1 MLITQMNNS
10 FSIKIL
16 ATLIVS
22 LLVCSPADARQ
33 SRVATPS
40 GTNAKAPAPKAP
52 AAKAPAVKAPVAV
65 STTKTAAVT
74 TSKTIAPVVA
84 PKPVVA
90 PVVAPK
96 PGVAPV
102 VAPKPVVAPVATT
115 VVIAPAKPADAKTV
129 EGNVQ
134 GGKTTTNAVASIA
147 RPTEAS
153 KTVDAIA
160 VATTGP
166 ATASKTDEQIA
177 QAIVDLSSG
186 KITAEELARQLAGGA
201 APTGGQ
207 RATSPVIPEL
217 TRLTIEAANQALAQI
232 PGPRVAMYTGALKF
246 VPTDWNALL
255 QRAGNSQSTRSM
267 LEQFKEMANQPAF
280 QNVSNYKRPTTLGE
294 IPVEMRD
301 GRLADVALAK
311 RETFALAMVDC
322 TQTSWLSSNGVLLAL
337 TAKYTQNPEQLSR
350 AVNMLEEVNKYV
362 PLQRPGTTIW
372 EPNVVMPEGG
382 DGVWLAT
389 AWGISAIVDISTI
402 LGDSVPVELRD
413 RLRLQ
418 LREEVKRICQDWRD
432 RRPWFVKSRYVVSNQ
447 WIEPSIGLIKA
458 CLFLEDPLLLPAY
471 NLGVENL
478 LASLQSHGQNGE
490 FLEGF
495 SYAQMSLLSTHE
507 IIGKM
512 RLAGD
517 SRCISIPF
525 VKNNW
530 KWFAQMHQ
538 PGKMLVNCGDSGL
551 SELPDYCFTVPF
563 SSFSA
568 AAMAS
573 GDPDAQSM
581 IRFLYPSP
589 QSIGALEALKY
600 ADYLLE
606 NGGAG
611 QVRLPTFAYFPS
623 QQLVTW
629 RTEFQPIASV
639 QTALSIWAKGGTP
652 QENHIRREQGHLS
665 IYNGDRIVLMN
676 CGTPYYSDA
685 DYFNGYASVAGS
697 NIMQVDQLT
706 PSGVAVSAPLAVNRL
721 DANGGDVSIDSSGA
735 YLGATCTRNISWDQT
750 GLVKIVDQATLS
762 SPVPSGTEFYR
773 FHTGS
778 AQPLNITGAGKLWA
792 VSWRGTTMKITS
804 DQPITVQQIVR
815 PDKVTAPFQ
824 HQTILISV
832 PQQTSSLSLT
842 SELIIDRN
850 ITQ

>member
-1 MLITQMNNS
+1 MLLTQMNNS
-10 FSIKIL
+10 FRIKIL
-16 ATLIVS
+16 GTLIVS

-52 AAKAPAVKAPVAV
+52 VAKAPTVKAPAVKAPVAV

-90 PVVAPK
+90 PVVAP
-96 PGVAPV
+96 
-102 VAPKPVVAPVATT
+102 VATT
-115 VVIAPAKPADAKTV
+115 AVIAPAKPADSKTV
-129 EGNVQ
+129 VGETQ
-134 GGKTTTNAVASIA
+134 AGKTSTSQVATIA

-301 GRLADVALAK
+301 GRLPDVALAK

-322 TQTSWLSSNGVLLAL
+322 TQTSWLSSKGVLLAL

-495 SYAQMSLLSTHE
+495 SYAQMSLLPIHE

-517 SRCISIPF
+517 SRCISVPF

-676 CGTPYYSDA
+676 CGTPYYSDQ

-721 DANGGDVSIDSSGA
+721 DANGGDVSIDSSAA

>member
-1 MLITQMNNS
+1 MLNTKMNNS
-10 FSIKIL
+10 FPIKFLGAI
-16 ATLIVS
+16 IVS

-40 GTNAKAPAPKAP
+40 GTNAKAPAAKAP
-52 AAKAPAVKAPVAV
+52 AAKAPAAV
-65 STTKTAAVT
+65 STTKASAVT
-74 TSKTIAPVVA
+74 TSKKIAPTA
-84 PKPVVA
+84 TTSTPSTATKA
-90 PVVAPK
+90 
-96 PGVAPV
+96 
-102 VAPKPVVAPVATT
+102 VAPVAST
-115 VVIAPAKPADAKTV
+115 VVIAPAKPATAKTV
-129 EGNVQ
+129 EGNIQ
-134 GGKTTTNAVASIA
+134 GGKTTTNSVASIA

-153 KTVDAIA
+153 KTADAIA

-166 ATASKTDEQIA
+166 ATTAKTGEQIG

-186 KITAEELARQLAGGA
+186 KITAEELARQLAGGT

-207 RATSPVIPEL
+207 PATSPVIPEL
-217 TRLTIEAANQALAQI
+217 TRVTIEAANQALAQI
-232 PGPRVAMYTGALKF
+232 PGPRVALYSGTLKF

-267 LEQFKEMANQPAF
+267 LEQFKEIANQPSF
-280 QNVSNYKRPTTLGE
+280 QNVSNYKRPTTLQE
-294 IPVEMRD
+294 IPTGMKD

-322 TQTSWLSSNGVLLAL
+322 TQTSWLSTNGVLLAL

-350 AVNMLEEVNKYV
+350 AVNMLEELNKFV

-372 EPNVVMPEGG
+372 EPNVVMPAGG

-402 LGDSVPVELRD
+402 LGDSVPLELRN

-478 LASLQSHGQNGE
+478 IASLQSHGQNGE

-495 SYAQMSLLSTHE
+495 SYAQMSLMSTHE

-538 PGKMLVNCGDSGL
+538 PGKMLVNCGDSGR

-573 GDPDAQSM
+573 GDPDALSM

-589 QSIGALEALKY
+589 QPIGALDALKY

-611 QVRLPTFAYFPS
+611 QVRLPTFASFPS

-629 RTEFQPIASV
+629 RTEFQPIAGA
-639 QTALSIWAKGGTP
+639 QKALAIWAKGGTP

-676 CGTPYYSDA
+676 CGTPYYSDP
-685 DYFNGYASVAGS
+685 DYFNGYASSAGS

-706 PSGVAVSAPLAVNRL
+706 PSGLAVSAPLTVNRL
-721 DANGGDVSIDSSGA
+721 DANGGDISIDSSGA

-750 GLVKIVDQATLS
+750 GFVKIVDQANLS
-762 SPVPSGTEFYR
+762 SAVPSGTEFYR

-778 AQPLNITGAGKLWA
+778 SQPLNIAGQGKLWT
-792 VSWRGTTMKITS
+792 VSWLGTSMKITS
-804 DQPITVQQIVR
+804 DKPISVQQIVR
-815 PDKVTAPFQ
+815 PDKVTMPFQ

-832 PQQTSSLSLT
+832 PQETSSLSLT
-842 SELIIDRN
+842 SELVIDRN

>member
-1 MLITQMNNS
+1 MLLTQINHS
-10 FSIKIL
+10 FRIKIL
-16 ATLIVS
+16 GTIILS
-22 LLVCSPADARQ
+22 LLVCSPAEAQQ

-40 GTNAKAPAPKAP
+40 RTNAKAPAVKAP
-52 AAKAPAVKAPVAV
+52 AVKAPAVKAPVAV
-65 STTKTAAVT
+65 RTTTTAAVT
-74 TSKTIAPVVA
+74 RSTTIS
-84 PKPVVA
+84 
-90 PVVAPK
+90 
-96 PGVAPV
+96 PV

-115 VVIAPAKPADAKTV
+115 AVIARSTATV
-129 EGNVQ
+129 APLPPSSN
-134 GGKTTTNAVASIA
+134 
-147 RPTEAS
+147 
-153 KTVDAIA
+153 
-160 VATTGP
+160 
-166 ATASKTDEQIA
+166 QIA
-177 QAIVDLSSG
+177 KALAGLADG
-186 KITAEELARQLAGGA
+186 TITAANFTAILAGGA
-201 APTGGQ
+201 APTEGQ
-207 RATSPVIPEL
+207 PATSPVIPEL

-246 VPTDWNALL
+246 VSTDWSALL

-280 QNVSNYKRPTTLGE
+280 QNVSNYKRPTIMAE
-294 IPVEMRD
+294 IPSELKD
-301 GRLADVALAK
+301 GRLANVALAK

-322 TQTSWLSSNGVLLAL
+322 SQTSWLSSNGVLLAL

-362 PLQRPGTTIW
+362 PLQRQGTTIW

-432 RRPWFVKSRYVVSNQ
+432 RRPWFVKSRCAVSNQ

-458 CLFLEDPLLLPAY
+458 CLFLGDPLLLPAY

-495 SYAQMSLLSTHE
+495 SYAQMSLLPIHE

-517 SRCISIPF
+517 SRCISVPF

-551 SELPDYCFTVPF
+551 SELPDYCYTVPF

-573 GDPDAQSM
+573 GDPDAQAM
-581 IRFLYPSP
+581 MRFLYPNP
-589 QSIGALEALKY
+589 KPIGALEALKY

-606 NGGAG
+606 NGGTG
-611 QVRLPTFAYFPS
+611 QVSLPTFAYFPS

-639 QTALSIWAKGGTP
+639 QTALSIWAKGGTLK
-652 QENHIRREQGHLS
+652 ENHVHREQGHLS

-676 CGTPYYSDA
+676 CGTPFYNDPNYVSG
-685 DYFNGYASVAGS
+685 FASSAGS
-697 NIMQVDQLT
+697 NIMQVDQLA
-706 PSGVAVSAPLAVNRL
+706 PSGMAVSAPLAVNRL
-721 DANGGDVSIDSSGA
+721 DANGGNISIDSSGA

-750 GLVKIVDQATLS
+750 GLVKIVDQANLS
-762 SPVPSGTEFYR
+762 SAVPSGTEFYR

-778 AQPLNITGAGKLWA
+778 AESLNITGSGKLWN
-792 VSWRGTTMKITS
+792 VTWRGTTMKITS
-804 DQPITVQQIVR
+804 DKPIEVIQITS

-824 HQTILISV
+824 HQTILINV
-832 PQQTSSLSLT
+832 QQQTNSLVLT
-842 SELIIDRN
+842 SELIIDRS

>member
-1 MLITQMNNS
+1 MLLTQINHS
-10 FSIKIL
+10 FRIKIL
-16 ATLIVS
+16 GTIILS
-22 LLVCSPADARQ
+22 LLVCSPAEAQQ

-40 GTNAKAPAPKAP
+40 RTNAKAP
-52 AAKAPAVKAPVAV
+52 AAKAPAAKAPAAKAPAAKAPVAV
-65 STTKTAAVT
+65 RTTTTAAVT
-74 TSKTIAPVVA
+74 RSKTIAPIAVKTPATNVSRVVATAPVVA

-90 PVVAPK
+90 T
-96 PGVAPV
+96 
-102 VAPKPVVAPVATT
+102 VATT
-115 VVIAPAKPADAKTV
+115 
-129 EGNVQ
+129 
-134 GGKTTTNAVASIA
+134 AVIA
-147 RPTEAS
+147 RPTATS
-153 KTVDAIA
+153 TAADAIA
-160 VATTGP
+160 VVTTGP
-166 ATASKTDEQIA
+166 TSSTPSRVAPLTPSSNQIA
-177 QAIVDLSSG
+177 KALAALADG
-186 KITAEELARQLAGGA
+186 TITAADFTAILAGGA
-201 APTGGQ
+201 APTERQ
-207 RATSPVIPEL
+207 PATSPVIPEL

-232 PGPRVAMYTGALKF
+232 PGPRVATYTGALNF
-246 VPTDWNALL
+246 VATDWNALL

-280 QNVSNYKRPTTLGE
+280 QNVSNYKRPTTIAE
-294 IPVEMRD
+294 IPSELKD
-301 GRLADVALAK
+301 GRLANVALAK

-322 TQTSWLSSNGVLLAL
+322 SQTSWLSSNGVLLAL

-372 EPNVVMPEGG
+372 EPNVAMPEGG

-432 RRPWFVKSRYVVSNQ
+432 RRPWFVKSRCVVSNQ

-458 CLFLEDPLLLPAY
+458 CLFLGDPLLLPAY

-495 SYAQMSLLSTHE
+495 SYAQMSLLPIHE

-517 SRCISIPF
+517 SRCISVPF

-538 PGKMLVNCGDSGL
+538 PGKMLVNCGDSGR

-573 GDPDAQSM
+573 GDPDAQAM
-581 IRFLYPSP
+581 IRFLYPDP
-589 QSIGALEALKY
+589 KPIGALEALKY

-606 NGGAG
+606 NSGAG
-611 QVRLPTFAYFPS
+611 QVRLPTFAFFPS

-629 RTEFQPIASV
+629 RTEFQPIASI
-639 QTALSIWAKGGTP
+639 QTALSIWAKGGTLK
-652 QENHIRREQGHLS
+652 ENHVHREQGHLS

-676 CGTPYYSDA
+676 CGTPFYNDPNYVSG
-685 DYFNGYASVAGS
+685 FASSAGS
-697 NIMQVDQLT
+697 NIMQVDQLA
-706 PSGVAVSAPLAVNRL
+706 PSGMAVSAPLAVNRL
-721 DANGGDVSIDSSGA
+721 DANGGDISIDSSGA

-750 GLVKIVDQATLS
+750 GLVKIVDQANLS
-762 SPVPSGTEFYR
+762 SAVPSGTEFYR

-778 AQPLNITGAGKLWA
+778 SESLNITGSGKLWN
-792 VSWRGTTMKITS
+792 VTWRGTTMKITS
-804 DQPITVQQIVR
+804 DKPIEVIQITS

-824 HQTILISV
+824 HQTILINV
-832 PQQTSSLSLT
+832 QQQTNSLVLT
-842 SELIIDRN
+842 SELIIDRS
-850 ITQ
+850 ITE

>member
-1 MLITQMNNS
+1 MQLTQINHS
-10 FSIKIL
+10 FRIKIL
-16 ATLIVS
+16 GTIILS
-22 LLVCSPADARQ
+22 LLVCSPAEAQQ

-40 GTNAKAPAPKAP
+40 RTNAKAP
-52 AAKAPAVKAPVAV
+52 AAKAPAAKAPVAV
-65 STTKTAAVT
+65 RTTTTAAVT
-74 TSKTIAPVVA
+74 RSKTIAPIAVKTPATNVSRVVATAPVVA

-90 PVVAPK
+90 T
-96 PGVAPV
+96 
-102 VAPKPVVAPVATT
+102 VATT
-115 VVIAPAKPADAKTV
+115 
-129 EGNVQ
+129 
-134 GGKTTTNAVASIA
+134 AVIA
-147 RPTEAS
+147 RPTATS
-153 KTVDAIA
+153 TAADAIA
-160 VATTGP
+160 VVTTGP
-166 ATASKTDEQIA
+166 TSSTPSRVAPLTPSSNQIA
-177 QAIVDLSSG
+177 KALAALADG
-186 KITAEELARQLAGGA
+186 TITAANFTAILAGGA
-201 APTGGQ
+201 APTERQ
-207 RATSPVIPEL
+207 PATSPVIPEL

-232 PGPRVAMYTGALKF
+232 PGPRVATYTGALNF
-246 VPTDWNALL
+246 VATDWNALL

-280 QNVSNYKRPTTLGE
+280 QNVSNYKRPTTIAE
-294 IPVEMRD
+294 IPSELKD
-301 GRLADVALAK
+301 GRLANVALAK

-322 TQTSWLSSNGVLLAL
+322 SQTSWLSSNGVLLAL

-372 EPNVVMPEGG
+372 EPNVAMPEGG

-432 RRPWFVKSRYVVSNQ
+432 RRPWFVKSRCVVSNQ

-458 CLFLEDPLLLPAY
+458 CLFLGDPLLLPAY

-495 SYAQMSLLSTHE
+495 SYAQMSLLPIHE

-517 SRCISIPF
+517 SRCISVPF

-538 PGKMLVNCGDSGL
+538 PGKMLVNCGDSGR

-573 GDPDAQSM
+573 GDPDAQAM
-581 IRFLYPSP
+581 IRFLYPDP
-589 QSIGALEALKY
+589 KPIGALEALKY

-606 NGGAG
+606 NSGAG
-611 QVRLPTFAYFPS
+611 QVRLPTFAFFPS

-629 RTEFQPIASV
+629 RTEFQPIASI
-639 QTALSIWAKGGTP
+639 QTALSIWAKGGTLK
-652 QENHIRREQGHLS
+652 ENHVHREQGHLS

-676 CGTPYYSDA
+676 CGTPFYNDPNYVSG
-685 DYFNGYASVAGS
+685 FASSAGS
-697 NIMQVDQLT
+697 NIMQVDQLA
-706 PSGVAVSAPLAVNRL
+706 PSGMAVSAPLAVNRL
-721 DANGGDVSIDSSGA
+721 DANGGDISIDSSGA

-750 GLVKIVDQATLS
+750 GLVKIVDQANLS
-762 SPVPSGTEFYR
+762 SAVPSGTEFYR

-778 AQPLNITGAGKLWA
+778 SESLNITGSGKLWN
-792 VSWRGTTMKITS
+792 VTWRGTTMKITS
-804 DQPITVQQIVR
+804 DKPIEVIQITS

-824 HQTILISV
+824 HQTILINV
-832 PQQTSSLSLT
+832 QQQTNSLVLT
-842 SELIIDRN
+842 SELIIDRS
-850 ITQ
+850 ITE

>member
-1 MLITQMNNS
+1 MQLTQINHS
-10 FSIKIL
+10 FRIKIL
-16 ATLIVS
+16 GTIILS
-22 LLVCSPADARQ
+22 LLVCSPAEAQQ

-40 GTNAKAPAPKAP
+40 RTNAKAP
-52 AAKAPAVKAPVAV
+52 AAKAPAAKAPAAKAPVAV
-65 STTKTAAVT
+65 RTTTTAAVT
-74 TSKTIAPVVA
+74 RSKTIAPIAVKTPATNVSRVVATAPVVA

-90 PVVAPK
+90 T
-96 PGVAPV
+96 
-102 VAPKPVVAPVATT
+102 VATT
-115 VVIAPAKPADAKTV
+115 
-129 EGNVQ
+129 
-134 GGKTTTNAVASIA
+134 AVIA
-147 RPTEAS
+147 RPTATS
-153 KTVDAIA
+153 TAADAIA
-160 VATTGP
+160 VVTTGP
-166 ATASKTDEQIA
+166 TSSTPSRVAPLTPSSNQIA
-177 QAIVDLSSG
+177 KALAALADG
-186 KITAEELARQLAGGA
+186 TITAADFTAILAGGA
-201 APTGGQ
+201 APTERQ
-207 RATSPVIPEL
+207 PATSPVIPEL

-232 PGPRVAMYTGALKF
+232 PGPRVATYTGALNF
-246 VPTDWNALL
+246 VATDWNALL

-280 QNVSNYKRPTTLGE
+280 QNVSNYKRPTTIAE
-294 IPVEMRD
+294 IPSELKD
-301 GRLADVALAK
+301 GRLANVALAK

-322 TQTSWLSSNGVLLAL
+322 SQTSWLSSNGVLLAL

-362 PLQRPGTTIW
+362 PLQRSGTTIW
-372 EPNVVMPEGG
+372 EPNVAMPEGG

-432 RRPWFVKSRYVVSNQ
+432 RRPWFVKSRCVVSNQ

-458 CLFLEDPLLLPAY
+458 CLFLGDPLLLPAY

-495 SYAQMSLLSTHE
+495 SYAQMSLLPIHE

-517 SRCISIPF
+517 SRCISVPF

-538 PGKMLVNCGDSGL
+538 PGKMLVNCGDSGR

-573 GDPDAQSM
+573 GDPDAQAM
-581 IRFLYPSP
+581 IRFLYPDP
-589 QSIGALEALKY
+589 KPIGALEALKY

-606 NGGAG
+606 NSGAG
-611 QVRLPTFAYFPS
+611 QVRLPTFAFFPS

-629 RTEFQPIASV
+629 RTEFQPIASI
-639 QTALSIWAKGGTP
+639 QTALSIWAKGGTLK
-652 QENHIRREQGHLS
+652 ENHVHREQGHLS

-676 CGTPYYSDA
+676 CGTPFYNDPNYVSG
-685 DYFNGYASVAGS
+685 FASSAGS
-697 NIMQVDQLT
+697 NIMQVDQLA
-706 PSGVAVSAPLAVNRL
+706 PSGMAVSAPLAVNRL
-721 DANGGDVSIDSSGA
+721 DANGGDISIDSSGA

-750 GLVKIVDQATLS
+750 GLVKIVDQANLS
-762 SPVPSGTEFYR
+762 SAVPSGTEFYR

-778 AQPLNITGAGKLWA
+778 SESLNITGSGKLWN
-792 VSWRGTTMKITS
+792 VTWRGTTMKITS
-804 DQPITVQQIVR
+804 DKPIEVIQITS

-824 HQTILISV
+824 HQTILINV
-832 PQQTSSLSLT
+832 QQQTNSLVLT
-842 SELIIDRN
+842 SELIIDRS
-850 ITQ
+850 ITE